1 MKGNSKAISIRYEA
15 VKGQAATGCI
25 AHQLRTG
32 RLPSYVD
39 RDRIAQNTTMIFRQ
53 TSPAAMKKELEDSRK
68 SRGQSA
74 LRKDAK
80 IFIDSIITF
89 GTDAQEILAGLDKD
103 AQDKMFLQVAQDQQ
117 KEHGHELLQLV
128 IHRDEQ
134 ALHAH
139 ALFRASR
146 LENGKEKSWTYN
158 KKDFSRFQDIAADS
172 VKDLGIQRG
181 HKKSERLRNGASW
194 KDVTHRT
201 VRELHAE
208 MEADYATAREIK
220 RQKKLLLN
228 QPRPKPLSGQIKTV
242 ITRTFPFIK
251 RVRVVPQSH
260 VKAYQKRL
268 ADWQVQKVAGY
279 AAQDAQARQKLQRLI
294 ERNRQLNED
303 LSVRLEQSEVDI
315 EFARETVQK
324 IIKTFGVSPDDIQ
337 RVLANEITPD
347 ELGIG

>member
-1 MKGNSKAISIRYEA
+1 MKANSKAISIRYEA
-15 VKGQAATGCI
+15 VKGNAASGCI

-39 RDRIAQNTTMIFRQ
+39 RDRIAENTTMIFRQ
-53 TSPAAMKKELEDSRK
+53 TSPSAMKKELEESRK
-68 SRGQSA
+68 RLGQSA

-89 GTDAQEILAGLDKD
+89 GTDAQGILAGLDKD
-103 AQDKMFLQVAQDQQ
+103 AQDKMFLKVAQDQQ
-117 KEHGHELLQLV
+117 REHGHELLQLV

-158 KKDFSRFQDIAADS
+158 KNHLSRFQDIAADS

-181 HKKSERLRNGASW
+181 HKKSERLKNGASW

-208 MEADYATAREIK
+208 MEADYAKAREIK

-228 QPRPKPLSGQIKTV
+228 QPRLKPPRGQTRTV
-242 ITRTFPFIK
+242 ITRTFPF
-251 RVRVVPQSH
+251 VRRMKVVPQRQ
-260 VKAYQKRL
+260 VVAYQKRL
-268 ADWQVQKVAGY
+268 ADWQIQQVAGY
-279 AAQDAQARQKLQRLI
+279 AAQDRQVRQKLQRLI
-294 ERNRQLNED
+294 ERNRQLNEE

-315 EFARETVQK
+315 EFAREMVRK
-324 IIKTFGVSPDDIQ
+324 ITQTFGVSPGDIQ
-337 RVLANEITPD
+337 RILANEVTPD